1 MRYKSLAC
9 DFDGTLAE
17 DGKIS
22 LATLAALDRLKS
34 SGRSVLLVTGRL
46 LEDLFQT
53 FPEYAVCQRIVAENG
68 ALIYNPADC
77 STKRLADK
85 PSPKF
90 IEALQKLSV
99 GPLEIGQSIV
109 AAGRVHE
116 DAILQAIAEMG
127 DSLRP
132 IYNKDAVMVLPAG
145 VDKGTGLRA
154 ALADLGLSVDAVVG
168 VGDAENDFAL
178 LNACGCGV
186 AVANAVPGLKDCA
199 DITTKASAG
208 KGVEELIEHVLR
220 NDLGDV
226 PVRRKP
232 VNSW

>member
-9 DFDGTLAE
+9 DFDGTIAE

-22 LATLAALDRLKS
+22 VATLAALDRLKS

-53 FPEYAVCQRIVAENG
+53 FPEYAVCQLIVAENG
-68 ALIYNPADC
+68 ALIYNPADR
-77 STKRLADK
+77 STKQLAAP
-85 PSPKF
+85 PSPQF
-90 IEALQKLSV
+90 IEALQTRNV

-109 AAGRVHE
+109 AAGRIHE
-116 DAILQAIAEMG
+116 DAILQAIDETADG
-127 DSLRP
+127 LQA

-145 VDKGTGLRA
+145 VDKGTGLQA
-154 ALADLGLSVDAVVG
+154 ALRELGLSADAVVG

-199 DITTKASAG
+199 DITTTGSAG
-208 KGVEELIEHVLR
+208 KGVEELIAHMLR

-226 PVRRKP
+226 PIRRKP
-232 VNSW
+232 ASAS